1 MIEMKNIIKIYNKG
15 DANELKA
22 LHDVSVTVRD
32 KEMVAIIGKSGA
44 GKSTLLH
51 IMACID
57 DYDDG
62 EYYLDSMLVKDK
74 KEKELARLRNE
85 RIGLVMQDYALVD
98 DFTALENVLL
108 PLDFAKKKAGN
119 RKKLAEEALEA
130 VGIKELKG
138 KPVKKLSGGQKQRV
152 AIARALVNHPSVLLA
167 DEPTG
172 ALDSDTSA
180 EIMELL
186 KSLNRQGM
194 TVVIITHDMGVADL
208 CDRKIE
214 IADGKILGT
223 ESLLTQV

>member
-1 MIEMKNIIKIYNKG
+1 MIEMKNIVKIYNKG
-15 DANELKA
+15 DANEFEA
-22 LHDVSVTVRD
+22 LHGVSVTIRD
-32 KEMVAIIGKSGA
+32 KEMVAIVGKSGA

-51 IMACID
+51 IIACID

-62 EYYLDSMLVKDK
+62 EYYLDETLIKDR
-74 KEKELARLRNE
+74 KEKEFARLRNE
-85 RIGLVMQDYALVD
+85 KIGLVMQDYALVD

-172 ALDSDTSA
+172 ALDSDTSS

-194 TVVIITHDMGVADL
+194 TIVIITHDTGVADL

-214 IADGKILGT
+214 IADGKIL
-223 ESLLTQV
+223 SKK